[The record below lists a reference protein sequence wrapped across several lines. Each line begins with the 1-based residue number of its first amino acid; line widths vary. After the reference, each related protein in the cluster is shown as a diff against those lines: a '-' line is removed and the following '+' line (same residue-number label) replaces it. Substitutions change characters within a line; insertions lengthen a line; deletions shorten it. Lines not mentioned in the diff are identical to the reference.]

1 MNKTTDRYRVWDYPI
16 KEQYDKVIKAIV
28 EAVPV
33 TNVSEGYRMVLEHT
47 DGDFAFI
54 HDYSEVRYAIA
65 RTCYLVEVGKPF
77 AERPYA
83 VAVQQGSELL
93 STVGKA

>member
-16 KEQYDKVIKAIV
+16 KEQYNAVLKKIY
-28 EAVPV
+28 EAGVAQ
-33 TNVSEGYRMVLEHT
+33 NVSDAYSRVLDHT

-54 HDYSEVRYAIA
+54 HDYSEIRFAIA
-65 RTCYLVEVGKPF
+65 RMCYLVEIGKPF

-83 VAVQQGSELL
+83 VAVQQGSMLL
-93 STVGKA
+93 HEVSRA